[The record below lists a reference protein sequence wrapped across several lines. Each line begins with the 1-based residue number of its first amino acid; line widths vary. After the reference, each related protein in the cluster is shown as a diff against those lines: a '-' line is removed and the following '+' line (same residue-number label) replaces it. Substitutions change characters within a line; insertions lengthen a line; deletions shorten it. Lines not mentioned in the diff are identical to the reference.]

1 MEIRKIQRLF
11 RWEVWGLIVAS
22 VAAGVSYW
30 AGVHYLPSA
39 FIVVAG
45 FLIMGMFAEME
56 DELLKKRDISSIGSH
71 DARLVTLHVVRTVV
85 LLAVGVLVFAALG
98 RQF

>member
-1 MEIRKIQRLF
+1 MQRLF
-11 RWEVWGLIVAS
+11 RWEVGGVIATG

-30 AGVHYLPSA
+30 AGVRYLPSV
-39 FIVVAG
+39 FVVVAG
-45 FLIMGMFAEME
+45 FLIMGMFAELE

-71 DARLVTLHVVRTVV
+71 DLRLITLHVVRTVV
-85 LLAVGVLVFAALG
+85 LLSVGVLVFAALG